1 MLPSNQQP
9 LNIPHLPV
17 HNQGLRICF
26 SLFLGLLGIMTGCM
40 RTEAQVA
47 SLKTDSPFNDNV
59 FMILHYPDYLQ
70 NNSDPTN
77 LSEIL
82 NTKVDGILLQ
92 LTLSHSGREIMIQH
106 PGAKNLIFKSTL
118 VNLKKILDA
127 DFSRIFT
134 LILDVDFDG
143 SLLKRDFEEAG
154 LLSSVY
160 SLTPGS
166 EWPSLQYLMQ
176 TRHTLIVFTRHDVTN
191 RPAWLHSLQE
201 LAVEPRFNTSGELL
215 RPESFLQTDPAKS
228 LHVYNG
234 YLHRTLQY
242 EGDFETF
249 TRNRPHVLDLFVDT
263 WNNTGKIPNFVM
275 IDDLQWLGSDFI
287 MKLRSFELVKGM
299 ATFHAE
305 WLPYIVWNGIQGMT
319 SGKFCF
325 PLLPGDHLVL
335 SPQCPGYRFKPSEV
349 IIDKPTG
356 ASFVQFTAIRE
367 LLAKDL
373 EAYLPLKKNT
383 RDLSPKKRNG
393 TGKGIRFVRDPEH
406 GTVAEFSKGSQ
417 IGLGKASVLNITD
430 HDFTVAVWIRIPE
443 SINPDEDQVI
453 LGSKTFAYQRGMHLI
468 IRQGKPYMGFF
479 NNDLA
484 GTAEIQKQQWVHLVW
499 RYNKLNGEQAIFIN
513 GRQDANALNRPSY
526 KGSDSLYI
534 GLMGFND
541 LFGFDGAMCDL
552 MIWSRTLGDDEIQGL
567 YNRTLTLPMQRFFF
581 WRWPVWIGPLI
592 LVVLI
597 MGAAAA
603 LVRRRHSKWK
613 NLEAD
618 RKGIVSPLQMHSG
631 PGDHNLIRLF
641 GDFTVLDAQGHPIT
655 HLFTPKL
662 KQLFIALLVNSVP
675 HKTGLSPRDISE
687 MLWEGQESRD
697 TKNKRAV
704 TLRNL
709 RLALSGLPDVQ
720 VRVDN
725 RWRIQFPDS
734 IRCDYYRFLQIIG
747 GSNQN
752 DPGFF
757 DSLWNIVKH
766 GEFCMDES
774 HPWLDEI
781 KSETGTFI
789 IDYLSEYMANLHHQ
803 SDIPL
808 IISICDQI
816 FLYDPTHESALKHK
830 VHALILTNRQSQ
842 AKLVYDKFCTVYQEM
857 YGEKYEKPFNVLIQ
871 K

>member
-1 MLPSNQQP
+1 VLPSNQQP
-9 LNIPHLPV
+9 LNISHLPV
-17 HNQGLRICF
+17 YNKGLRICF
-26 SLFLGLLGIMTGCM
+26 SLFLGLLGVLTGCM

-59 FMILHYPDYLQ
+59 FMILHYPDYIQ
-70 NNSDPTN
+70 NSSNPVN

-82 NTKVDGILLQ
+82 NTKIDGILLQ
-92 LTLSHSGREIMIQH
+92 LTLAPSGKEIIIQQT
-106 PGAKNLIFKSTL
+106 GAKNLVFRSTL
-118 VNLKKILDA
+118 VNLRKMLDA

-134 LILDVDFDG
+134 LILDFDFDA
-143 SLLKRDFEEAG
+143 SRLKQEFEEAG
-154 LLSSVY
+154 LWSSVY
-160 SLTPGS
+160 TLAPGG

-176 TRHTLIVFTRHDVTN
+176 TRHPLIVFTRHEVSN
-191 RPAWLHSLQE
+191 RPGWLHSLPE
-201 LAVEPRFNTSGELL
+201 LAVEPRFSTSGELL
-215 RPESFLQTDPAKS
+215 KPESFLQADPAKS

-287 MKLRSFELVKGM
+287 MKLRSFDLVKGM
-299 ATFHAE
+299 ATYHAD
-305 WLPYIVWNGIQGMT
+305 WLPYLEWSGIQGIT

-325 PLLPGDHLVL
+325 PLLPGDRLVL
-335 SPQCPGYRFKPSEV
+335 IPQCPGYRFKPIQV

-356 ASFVQFTAIRE
+356 ASFVQFTAIPE

-383 RDLSPKKRNG
+383 RDLSPNKRNG
-393 TGKGIRFVRDPEH
+393 IGTGLRFVKDPER
-406 GTVAEFSKGSQ
+406 GTVAEFSKGNH
-417 IGLGKASVLNITD
+417 IGLEKASVLHITD

-443 SINPDEDQVI
+443 TINPDEDLVI

-499 RYNKLNGEQAIFIN
+499 RYNKLNGEQAIFVN
-513 GRQDANALNRPSY
+513 GKQDANALNRPSY
-526 KGSDSLYI
+526 KGSDSLYV

-567 YNRTLTLPMQRFFF
+567 YNQTLTLPMQRIFF
-581 WRWPVWIGPLI
+581 WRWPVWTGPLI
-592 LVVLI
+592 LLLLI
-597 MGAAAA
+597 MGATAV
-603 LVRRRHSKWK
+603 LVRRRYAKRNK
-613 NLEAD
+613 PGAG
-618 RKGIVSPLQMHSG
+618 RKDIVNPVQSHSG
-631 PGDHNLIRLF
+631 PGDRNLIRLF
-641 GDFTVLDAQGHPIT
+641 GDFTVVDAQGHPIT

-675 HKTGLSPRDISE
+675 HKTGLSPREISE

-709 RLALSGLPDVQ
+709 RLALSGLPDVT
-720 VRVDN
+720 VRVEN
-725 RWRIQFPDS
+725 RWLIHFPETVS
-734 IRCDYYRFLQIIG
+734 CDYYRFLQIIG
-747 GSNQN
+747 GNSQN
-752 DPGFF
+752 KPGYF
-757 DSLWNIVKH
+757 DSLWNLIKL
-766 GEFCMDES
+766 GEFCKDES
-774 HPWLDEI
+774 HPWLDEV
-781 KSETGTFI
+781 KSETGTVI
-789 IDYLSEYMANLHHQ
+789 MDYLSEYMSTLQHE
-803 SDIPL
+803 SDMPL

-816 FLYDPTHESALKHK
+816 FLYDPTHENALTHK
-830 VHALILTNRQSQ
+830 VQALLKTNKQSQ
-842 AKLVYDKFCTVYQEM
+842 AKLVYDKFCAVYLEM
-857 YGEKYEKPFNVLIQ
+857 YGQKYSTPYNVLIQ